1 MLLKHK
7 SHDDIK
13 FDLLILGTM
22 LGTFSW
28 LPGMPMALLAVI
40 KGSVFFLL
48 VVDAIKKGQLLVD
61 RLLPF
66 ILIYAA
72 LLAVPFVNSV
82 IDIGFSQV
90 TQVSFWV
97 IPILMIIIMTTVD
110 SNARMV
116 SSVFTGFVYAGLL
129 HAFWVIF
136 TYLLSYN
143 PSPESIVGSGL
154 ASRSFSVM
162 GFANSHTMASPLL
175 GISGG
180 IVLFSSPYL
189 IGPISKV
196 SFRLYILSFLL
207 LAQVLTGGEGGL
219 LVYLAAVAGV
229 FIFKYFKKPLTI
241 ALLAMSSTYLAFNIV
256 GPYLSESSNI

>member
-72 LLAVPFVNSV
+72 LLAVPFVN
-82 IDIGFSQV
+82 
-90 TQVSFWV
+90 
-97 IPILMIIIMTTVD
+97 
-110 SNARMV
+110 
-116 SSVFTGFVYAGLL
+116 
-129 HAFWVIF
+129 
-136 TYLLSYN
+136 
-143 PSPESIVGSGL
+143 
-154 ASRSFSVM
+154 
-162 GFANSHTMASPLL
+162 
-175 GISGG
+175 
-180 IVLFSSPYL
+180 
-189 IGPISKV
+189 
-196 SFRLYILSFLL
+196 
-207 LAQVLTGGEGGL
+207 
-219 LVYLAAVAGV
+219 
-229 FIFKYFKKPLTI
+229 
-241 ALLAMSSTYLAFNIV
+241 
-256 GPYLSESSNI
+256 